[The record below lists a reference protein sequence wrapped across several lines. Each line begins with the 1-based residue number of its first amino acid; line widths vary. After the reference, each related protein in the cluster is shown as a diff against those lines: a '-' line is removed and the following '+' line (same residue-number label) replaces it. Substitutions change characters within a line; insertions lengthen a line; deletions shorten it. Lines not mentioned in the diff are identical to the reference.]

1 MTVLLCVSQKA
12 FFLSSWPS
20 FLNMCLG
27 TLKVTYD
34 PSSRIENFFNILT
47 NNGAMSG
54 SGLPKK
60 KWKWMKM
67 PVPTLIW
74 YCLHT
79 LKPVEY
85 GKFYFRRLYMY
96 IVNGSTKNQ

>member
-1 MTVLLCVSQKA
+1 MPTAKPVDTLYFYLTLLYLQAIYPLVTVLLCVSQKA

-34 PSSRIENFFNILT
+34 PSSSRIEKFSIFQQT

-54 SGLPKK
+54 SG
-60 KWKWMKM
+60 
-67 PVPTLIW
+67 
-74 YCLHT
+74 
-79 LKPVEY
+79 
-85 GKFYFRRLYMY
+85 
-96 IVNGSTKNQ
+96 